1 MIMKK
6 IIFFLLLLSKVS
18 AFSQVTADPALS
30 PIKITSKLNVIT
42 NELQLP
48 LNDIVKL
55 KIPIYNLNLGNQL
68 PSGTCKIKIGL
79 GSKMLLSPTFDLST
93 VNTSNYF
100 HWTAL
105 SSGGQVQI
113 TGELIAELPPNFSDT
128 ASFDLFGSILGG
140 STITTNFLVTN
151 HNTPITLSDENGN
164 NNTSSL
170 FYFVVPAV
178 VPVTFTAIRA
188 TKKECSIKVD
198 FNIENEINV
207 TRYEIEI
214 SADLNNFEKIGLLQA
229 TNANSYTY
237 IFNVPEKHQV
247 PTCLVRIKAIDFD
260 GKFQYSEIRKLSA
273 VCNTKSTVFLYPNP
287 VPRNIRSVYI
297 EKDNGAFNGTYT
309 VSLFDFTGK
318 QVQENVISLLNATRF
333 NYDIQGIAIGQY
345 FIKIIKNGT
354 EDLEV
359 LKVIKL

>member
-1 MIMKK
+1 MKK
-6 IIFFLLLLSKVS
+6 ILFFLLLLSKVS

-30 PIKITSKLNVIT
+30 PIKITSTLNMIT

-48 LNDIVKL
+48 QNGIVKL

-79 GSKMLLSPTFDLST
+79 GSKMILSPTFNLST

-100 HWTAL
+100 EWTAL

-113 TGELIAELPPNFSDT
+113 TGELIAQLPANFSDT
-128 ASFDLFGSILGG
+128 ASFDVLGNILGG

-170 FYFVVPAV
+170 FYFVVPAL

-207 TRYEIEI
+207 AKYEVEI

-229 TNANSYTY
+229 TNASSYTY
-237 IFNVPEKHQV
+237 TFNVPAKYQV
-247 PTCLVRIKAIDFD
+247 PTCLVRIKAIDID

-273 VCNTKSTVFLYPNP
+273 VCNLKSTVSLYPNP
-287 VPRNIRSVYI
+287 VPRNISTVTI
-297 EKDNGAFNGTYT
+297 EKNNGFFNGKYII
-309 VSLFDFTGK
+309 SLFDFTGK
-318 QVQENVISLLNATRF
+318 QILQKELTLINTARII
-333 NYDIQGIAIGQY
+333 YDVEAIASGQY
-345 FIKIIKNGT
+345 LIKLFKKET
-354 EDLEV
+354 ENLEV